1 MHHPFSKYTVEFI
14 GTLLLTLTVALQPPS
29 GSITVGLGL
38 TALVFMGGHVSGAYY
53 NPAVTLAVLLSGR
66 GKLSPADCAVYVVAQ
81 CAGAFVGA
89 LLGSAIGGA
98 AVGVAVVETN
108 TRLAGFAAEML

>member
-1 MHHPFSKYTVEFI
+1 VR
-14 GTLLLTLTVALQPPS
+14 
-29 GSITVGLGL
+29 GSVLGL
-38 TALVFMGGHVSGAYY
+38 
-53 NPAVTLAVLLSGR
+53 GR

-108 TRLAGFAAEML
+108 TRLAGFAAEMLYVLSFIGLRLFFIVRWLLLSSFFCAWREVYVGIGLAWVARLVWLFGD